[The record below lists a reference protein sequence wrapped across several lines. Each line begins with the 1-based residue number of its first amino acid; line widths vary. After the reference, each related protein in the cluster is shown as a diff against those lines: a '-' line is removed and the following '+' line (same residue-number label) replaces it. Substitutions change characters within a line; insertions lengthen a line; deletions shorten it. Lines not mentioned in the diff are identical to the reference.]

1 MHIINSLAPNTASG
15 WDGIGPQLVR
25 DNCQL
30 FLEPLEYL
38 FNSFLFK
45 GIKLL
50 VSLISYWRKFYI
62 KDCTHFL
69 MENIFYIKINLALGR
84 IIPFPWQ
91 FLRL

>member
-38 FNSFLFK
+38 FNSFLF
-45 GIKLL
+45 IY
-50 VSLISYWRKFYI
+50 LISLHNELA
-62 KDCTHFL
+62 CTGTL
-69 MENIFYIKINLALGR
+69 SAANAAAVS
-84 IIPFPWQ
+84 
-91 FLRL
+91 